1 MLRNVRKLRSCAGT
15 EEGNLKAGLDDIA
28 HVVTIDFTKEN
39 ITICCAWSAV
49 ADYGHLEFF
58 SKPVALM
65 SSQEGIDD
73 FHNMTHRIRNAVHWA
88 KKADSQWIRDDLE
101 KLQLLVP
108 SLPPVQFVAGSGLDS

>member
-1 MLRNVRKLRSCAGT
+1 MLRNLRKLRSCAGT
-15 EEGNLKAGLDDIA
+15 EEGDLKAGFDDIA

-39 ITICCAWSAV
+39 ITICCAWSTV
-49 ADYGHLEFF
+49 ADDGHLEFF
-58 SKPVALM
+58 SKPVALV

-73 FHNMTHRIRNAVHWA
+73 FHNMTHRICNAVHWA
-88 KKADSQWIRDDLE
+88 KKADRQLIRDDLE